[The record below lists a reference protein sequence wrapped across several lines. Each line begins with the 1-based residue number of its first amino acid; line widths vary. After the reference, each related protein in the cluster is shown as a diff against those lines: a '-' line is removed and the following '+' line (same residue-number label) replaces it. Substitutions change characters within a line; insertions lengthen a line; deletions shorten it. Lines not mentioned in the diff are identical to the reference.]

1 LRALLDV
8 LVLAFSLVTPC
19 SLRHE
24 KPPLS
29 RSTRGVSARFREK
42 TQRTGN
48 PARVPLL
55 AARRAALRG
64 RSLGGRSLG
73 GRALGGR
80 ALGGRAL
87 RSRTLGS
94 RPFRSRALRS
104 RPLGGRALRS
114 RPLPGSGGTRT

>member
-1 LRALLDV
+1 LCTLRRGSLLLRALLDV

-64 RSLGGRSLG
+64 RPLGGRSLG
-73 GRALGGR
+73 GLALGVRVLVGG
-80 ALGGRAL
+80 ALCSPEIGCCAILRRQLTL
-87 RSRTLGS
+87 RSL
-94 RPFRSRALRS
+94 
-104 RPLGGRALRS
+104 
-114 RPLPGSGGTRT
+114 